1 MRKLLLTTVAILT
14 AVAMNAQSDVTV
26 ELSSSRAAK
35 MSNGLL
41 SIEIGSNARIT
52 YMKPEK
58 YPSSLLAGNGV
69 YFDYNTTEAH
79 GFSPSTAKIVKQN
92 ADYAEVLYSS
102 TSGDVLFQQGFIM
115 RKGVSGVYTYV
126 IATGTSTSAVTPVRE
141 ARVCTRLNQAFL
153 NGYVDDQ
160 MNGTMPTTAVM
171 AEVDGN
177 PVQDATYQLPDGSIY
192 TKYDWAQY
200 ITCDSLHGL
209 MLKTNI
215 VGVWNI
221 HCATEW
227 YNGGPMRQELTTH
240 ATNTSPITIQ
250 MFQGEHFGASALT
263 LKNGEQKLYGPF
275 LIYVNMSMTKDSLEL
290 INDAKQVA
298 HEHQQAWPF
307 EWFDNALYP
316 HDRATVK
323 GRLNVTTGQ
332 ARDSVMMLLAQPG
345 EEPYRQTS
353 GYQFWAMTDK
363 DGNFEIKHV
372 RKGDYMLYA
381 YATKGDVTDELQR
394 ADIHVDSEEV
404 DLGTIDWTPTCYE
417 TKLWQIGENN
427 RMSSEFN
434 RALLPR
440 AYGLWNETPS
450 TLTYTIGTSTPE
462 KNWYFAQVQNG
473 MWTVAFNLD
482 EVPSGNVYLTA
493 SVAGA
498 TSTPK
503 VAVSING
510 TTRTTWSFD
519 YNDAAIYRSARQSGR
534 HSLWNYAF
542 PASYLKKGRN
552 TISFTKSGNSHG
564 GVQWDCI
571 KLETG
576 NKVVNGIA
584 TLSTSDDLTKPVKI
598 YTIDGKFVGTYQ
610 HFGDAPLSP
619 GLYIYRQGNNSG
631 KVLR

>member
-1 MRKLLLTTVAILT
+1 MRKLLLTALAVSLT
-14 AVAMNAQSDVTV
+14 LAMSAQDNVSL
-26 ELSSSRAAK
+26 ELSSSRTAK

-52 YMKPEK
+52 YMKPNK
-58 YPSSLLAGNGV
+58 YPASVLSGNGV

-79 GFSPSTAKIVKQN
+79 AFSPSKAEIVKQTD
-92 ADYAEVLYSS
+92 DYAEVLYSS
-102 TSGDVLFQQGFIM
+102 TSGDVRFQQGFIM

-126 IATGTSTSAVTPVRE
+126 IATGTSTSSAVPVRE
-141 ARVCTRLNQAFL
+141 ARVCTRLSQAFL
-153 NGYVDDQ
+153 NGYVDEQ
-160 MNGTMPTTAVM
+160 MNGTMPTTEVM

-177 PVQDATYQLPDGSIY
+177 LVQDATYELPDGTIY
-192 TKYDWAQY
+192 TKYNWAQY
-200 ITCDSLHGL
+200 IDRDSLHGL
-209 MLKTNI
+209 MLRTNI

-221 HCATEW
+221 PCATEW

-275 LIYVNMSMTKDSLEL
+275 LIYVNMSMNKDSLEL

-298 HEHQQAWPF
+298 REHKQAWPF

-332 ARDSVMMLLAQPG
+332 ACDSVMMLLAQPG
-345 EEPYRQTS
+345 EEPYRQTT
-353 GYQFWAMTDK
+353 GYQFWALTGK
-363 DGNFEIKHV
+363 DGHFEIKNV
-372 RKGDYMLYA
+372 RKGNYMLYA
-381 YATKGDVTDELQR
+381 YATKGDNTDELQK
-394 ADIHVDSEEV
+394 ADIHVDDEVV
-404 DLGTIDWTPTCYE
+404 DLGTVDWTPVCYD

-427 RMSSEFN
+427 RKSSEFY
-434 RALLPR
+434 RADLPR

-473 MWTVAFNLD
+473 TWTVAFNLD
-482 EVPSGNVYLTA
+482 EVPTGNVYLTA

-498 TSTPK
+498 TSTPS
-503 VAVSING
+503 VAVSVNG
-510 TTRTTWSFD
+510 TQRTTWKFD

-534 HSLWNYAF
+534 HSVVKFAF
-542 PASYLKKGRN
+542 PSSYLKKGRN
-552 TISFTKSGNSHG
+552 TIGFTKSGNSHG
-564 GVQWDCI
+564 GVLWDCI

-576 NKVVNGIA
+576 NQIVNGIA
-584 TLSTSDDLTKPVKI
+584 SLTADDELTHTVQVYTL
-598 YTIDGKFVGTYQ
+598 DGKMMGSFQ
-610 HFGDAPLSP
+610 SLNDAMLPH
-619 GLYIYRQGNNSG
+619 GLYIYRQGNRKG
-631 KVLR
+631 KFVR